1 MARLTLGRVAV
12 ALSLAAAGCTTMQ
25 PLSLEDL
32 SVDTPERVRVTTAQD
47 EISLA
52 DPQLDEESL
61 TGELLNARNQ
71 RTGLTWSTP
80 VDSIVEVSVRTRAQ
94 GRTAVA
100 VILGIP
106 AAAYALFLLAFLSH
120 CDSGDCG

>member
-1 MARLTLGRVAV
+1 MV

-25 PLSLEDL
+25 PISLESL
-32 SVDTPERVRVTTAQD
+32 SVDTPDRVRVTTVQD
-47 EISLA
+47 QISIA
-52 DPQLDEESL
+52 DPQLDEEFL
-61 TGELLNARNQ
+61 TGELLDARNQ
-71 RTGLTWSTP
+71 PTGLTWSTP
-80 VDSIVEVSVRTRAQ
+80 VDSIVDVSVRTRAQ

-106 AAAYALFLLAFLSH
+106 AAAYAIFLVAFLSH